1 VRHAGAVIRSSAMM
15 VRTHSFL
22 ALGPLLT
29 ILAVAGPCPSASF
42 AVREREPSS
51 ARVVIHTG
59 RGGCAAEVDSA
70 PAGESDSDGNLV
82 LAAVEPGDHYVHI
95 GCPDERGKSYF
106 ISPRV
111 GESVE
116 IRHGIGGAPAAESA
130 SVQLEPAMVKVEL
143 RRHIQEAVQLRARG
157 RIEEAIAHLR
167 NAFRLDP
174 ENSDLHREMGIT
186 FLLAKE
192 WKRARVEMLEAVRY
206 DPTDADAHNGLGYA
220 LEKLDDLEGALREY
234 RTAARLEPDD
244 PNYRRHYLDALV
256 KLTAKQG
263 EQKK

>member
-1 VRHAGAVIRSSAMM
+1 MSITSNCIFPVGGLAAMLAVTAACPPGAFAGRE
-15 VRTHSFL
+15 R
-22 ALGPLLT
+22 GPL
-29 ILAVAGPCPSASF
+29 
-42 AVREREPSS
+42 S
-51 ARVVIHTG
+51 ARVVIHTA
-59 RGGCAAEVDSA
+59 RQGCAADLDSA
-70 PAGESDSDGNLV
+70 PAGATDSKGDLV
-82 LAAVEPGDHYVHI
+82 LAAVEAGDHYVHI
-95 GCPDERGKSYF
+95 GCPGERGKSYF

-111 GESVE
+111 GEEVE
-116 IRHGIGGAPAAESA
+116 IRHGMGSAPAGESA
-130 SVQLEPAMVKVEL
+130 SAHLEPAEVKVQL

-157 RIEEAIAHLR
+157 HIEEAIAHLR

-192 WKRARVEMLEAVRY
+192 WKRARVEMLEAVHY

-220 LEKLDDLEGALREY
+220 LEKRGDLEGALKEY

-244 PNYRRHYLDALV
+244 PIYRRHYLEALV
-256 KLTAKQG
+256 KLAAKEA